1 MEQTSNLVAYLR
13 TRSGGKEVLTPKQLE
28 PILGIS
34 VKQQSLLRKENK
46 LGFPHLTIG
55 GKILYSIHAVAE
67 MLTRPAPSQPSYT
80 ETAKTEKQPAV
91 KSKPEDK
98 WRSSLKVPSSQPI
111 NMSQAL
117 LRAFVL
123 NKIQAEISDLSAL
136 SKELQTIQNAEELRS
151 DLLERT
157 PHTKTART
165 KFTKAKI

>member
-55 GKILYSIHAVAE
+55 GKILYSIHSVAE
-67 MLTRPAPSQPSYT
+67 MLTRPAPSQPSPT
-80 ETAKTEKQPAV
+80 ETAKIEQRSAV

-123 NKIQAEISDLSAL
+123 NCCRRPKTDHLNL
-136 SKELQTIQNAEELRS
+136 GVPTQN
-151 DLLERT
+151 
-157 PHTKTART
+157 
-165 KFTKAKI
+165 

>member
-67 MLTRPAPSQPSYT
+67 MLTRPAPSQPSPT
-80 ETAKTEKQPAV
+80 ETAKSEKQPAV

-98 WRSSLKVPSSQPI
+98 WRSSLKVPSSQPV

-117 LRAFVL
+117 LRAFML
-123 NKIQAEISDLSAL
+123 NNIQAEISAL
-136 SKELQTIQNAEELRS
+136 TALTKELQTLQYAEELRA
-151 DLLERT
+151 DLGKRSQG
-157 PHTKTART
+157 KTAGSNT
-165 KFTKAKI
+165 KPKMKI